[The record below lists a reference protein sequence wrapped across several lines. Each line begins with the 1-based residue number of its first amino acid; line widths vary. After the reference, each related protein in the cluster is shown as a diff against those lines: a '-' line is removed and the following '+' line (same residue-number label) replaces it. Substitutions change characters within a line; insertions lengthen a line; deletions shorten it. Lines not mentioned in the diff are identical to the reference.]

1 MKRREFVIFASGA
14 AIGWPIAARSQQPTM
29 PVLGF
34 LNVESAQ
41 GYAGPLAAFL
51 KGLGETG
58 FVEGHNV
65 AIEYRWAE
73 GHVERLPEMAA
84 DLVRKQVTVIAATST
99 PAAIAAKAATT
110 TIPIVFESATDPIRL
125 GLVPSLNHPGGN
137 VTGATQT
144 NAEVA
149 PKRLELMHELIP
161 AAKVFGLLVNSADPA
176 LADDQVKDFQAAA
189 RTLGVELHMLYAHND
204 DELEKAFVEFSQLR
218 AGGLV
223 ITTDPFFTSR
233 PLQLA
238 TLTARYGVP
247 AVSKGREFAAAG
259 GLISYGSE
267 TAETFR
273 LAGIYTGRILK
284 GERPADLPV
293 QQATKVELFIN
304 FKTAKILGITIPLP
318 LSGRADE
325 VFE

>member
-1 MKRREFVIFASGA
+1 MKRREFIIFASGA
-14 AIGWPIAARSQQPTM
+14 AIGWPLAARSQQPTM

-58 FVEGHNV
+58 FVEGRNV

-176 LADDQVKDFQAAA
+176 LADDQVRDFQAAA

-247 AVSKGREFAAAG
+247 AVSKGREFSAAG

-304 FKTAKILGITIPLP
+304 LKTAKMLGIAIPLP

>member
-1 MKRREFVIFASGA
+1 MKRREFIIFASGA
-14 AIGWPIAARSQQPTM
+14 AIGWPLAARSQQPTM

-58 FVEGHNV
+58 FVEGRNV

-161 AAKVFGLLVNSADPA
+161 AAKVFGLLVNSRRPRAPLGWSFICSTPTTTTNWRRPSSN
-176 LADDQVKDFQAAA
+176 LA
-189 RTLGVELHMLYAHND
+189 N
-204 DELEKAFVEFSQLR
+204 
-218 AGGLV
+218 
-223 ITTDPFFTSR
+223 
-233 PLQLA
+233 
-238 TLTARYGVP
+238 YG
-247 AVSKGREFAAAG
+247 
-259 GLISYGSE
+259 
-267 TAETFR
+267 
-273 LAGIYTGRILK
+273 LAG
-284 GERPADLPV
+284 
-293 QQATKVELFIN
+293 
-304 FKTAKILGITIPLP
+304 
-318 LSGRADE
+318 S
-325 VFE
+325 

>member
-238 TLTARYGVP
+238 TLAARYGVP